1 MGARR
6 NTHDKQ
12 LAKTFTCEPLGS
24 KAMFSQR
31 ENRHIRN
38 SLHAIFRRSRT
49 PPTPLAKY
57 RPLRDAAEFFHPI
70 CLALVSEQLT
80 LLQTEG
86 KHVKV
91 GVIVSL
97 A

>member
-1 MGARR
+1 MPYSGEHVLL
-6 NTHDKQ
+6 NT
-12 LAKTFTCEPLGS
+12 
-24 KAMFSQR
+24 
-31 ENRHIRN
+31 
-38 SLHAIFRRSRT
+38 
-49 PPTPLAKY
+49 LAKY